1 VGRGNNM
8 CLSKAYVEKNGEKE
22 FLMTDIASVKVDG
35 RKLVMSSLFGEKKE
49 LKAGIR
55 EIDFT
60 ANIMKLEIYSSSV
73 PVK

>member
-1 VGRGNNM
+1 M

-49 LKAGIR
+49 LKAAIR

-60 ANIMKLEIYSSSV
+60 TSLLKLEIYRAGV

>member
-1 VGRGNNM
+1 M

-22 FLMTDIASVKVDG
+22 FLMKDIASVKVDG

-49 LKAGIR
+49 LAAAIR

-60 ANIMKLEIYSSSV
+60 ASLLKLEIYGAGG
-73 PVK
+73 P

>member
-1 VGRGNNM
+1 M

-49 LKAGIR
+49 LKAAIR

-60 ANIMKLEIYSSSV
+60 TSLLKLEIYGAGV